1 MIFLCSLSLQS
12 CLCCWCYTKNQ
23 VSSSGPMNGTSI
35 QCKNHEPG
43 NLITDRSLRKYSD
56 WEEKD
61 SLQSAYMLKTHYRS
75 GHHHVSNFEVENIVT
90 IHMKLKFLCS
100 AQNQAVYIYSIR
112 PDNGPD
118 IFKDSCRPTAA
129 VPRLSEGCFEVSCE
143 RSGGSE
149 DQQQQDAAEPNSY
162 KLTLIKSLTCFH
174 YVNAK
179 LWTCSGSS
187 LSDVKG
193 SYRKEEW
200 SGQSVFLPMSFAKET
215 PSNAAE
221 EAAYPSNIVSGCYC

>member
-1 MIFLCSLSLQS
+1 
-12 CLCCWCYTKNQ
+12 
-23 VSSSGPMNGTSI
+23 
-35 QCKNHEPG
+35 
-43 NLITDRSLRKYSD
+43 
-56 WEEKD
+56 
-61 SLQSAYMLKTHYRS
+61 MLKTHYRS
-75 GHHHVSNFEVENIVT
+75 GHHHVSNFEVENIVS

-100 AQNQAVYIYSIR
+100 AQNQAVYKYSIR

-162 KLTLIKSLTCFH
+162 KLTLIKSLTCFP

-179 LWTCSGSS
+179 L
-187 LSDVKG
+187 
-193 SYRKEEW
+193 
-200 SGQSVFLPMSFAKET
+200 
-215 PSNAAE
+215 
-221 EAAYPSNIVSGCYC
+221 